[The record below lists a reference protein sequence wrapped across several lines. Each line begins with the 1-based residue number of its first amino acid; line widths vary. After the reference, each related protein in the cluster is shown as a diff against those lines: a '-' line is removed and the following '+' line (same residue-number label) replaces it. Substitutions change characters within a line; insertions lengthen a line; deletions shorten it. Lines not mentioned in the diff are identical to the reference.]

1 MPKKIFIIFSSILIF
16 FFISIV
22 YLSIYGIKTDSFNN
36 FINNKVRD
44 YNSKLTFLLDD
55 VFIKLNLSEGAI
67 NINTKESILIAGSNP
82 IKISNIDINL
92 NLIKFLKNEKSIKN
106 IKIKSSNNLIKD
118 VTSFLNSMDYN
129 LSRYVLYS
137 QINKGTLNLELDAK
151 FNNFNQDII
160 SYFISGSVNNA
171 GLNIIGFENI
181 NDLNFNFQ
189 AQEDLVKI
197 SDLNFNYN
205 EIGFLSKSLEI
216 KARKSGEYYIKGD
229 IENTKALINPNL
241 VFELTKIN
249 QDYLSKKDILLKSKN
264 IFSFE
269 LNQSKKIK
277 NVKIDSILNFDE
289 IFFNKK
295 YPNIFF
301 LKDGTIYSKFEN
313 GLFNADLNSNFVFSD
328 DLNLNNDFKS
338 NYLKLS
344 LESKNNQKIQI
355 KGNISNGKTLID
367 PKIFSNLIDADLKL
381 LPNKKIH
388 IQTDNAFKFDL
399 MNDKVENYLIN
410 SEINLDKLEVKK
422 QIQDVIYLKNIKTK
436 LIFGDKL
443 LKIDLKSNYSF
454 FDKNLNNDT
463 ENNLLNLKFDKNHT
477 EISDIEIFVQADNN
491 LINTKE
497 FKKYLKLQKIDNFIE
512 DQIIKLNSN
521 FKLNA
526 SFDDKFNLKK
536 IDILSNFD
544 LDNLNTNYKSDLI
557 KTYLGNYEN
566 KISIKNPKILLE
578 YSNDLINL
586 QVDGKYTLKDK
597 EDNFFVKF
605 KGNKNDFELYS
616 LLDLYGV
623 NINLDQIQYS
633 KRKNIDSG
641 LEILINKSKRRLNI
655 QKINFTEN
663 ENNILIE
670 DFVLSDDL
678 KIRSV
683 DKIDI
688 NILNNNGIK
697 NKFKITKN
705 LNNYNLTGDQLDG
718 EKIVEIL
725 LKRKNKKKLSNFF
738 DNINTS
744 LILNLDKIYLEKNEY
759 LKKFDSELEIKNNKL
774 ILAKANAVLN
784 DENNFYY
791 SYRTTIKD
799 EKITNIIIEDPKP
812 FINNYKFIKG
822 FEEGELKLNSIK
834 IDNTSRSNLKITN
847 FKVKEVP
854 VLAKILTLASLQGIA
869 DLMTGEG
876 IRFDEFEMEFKTKNN
891 LTEIDEMYAIGPAI
905 SIMMEGYIEKDKLTS
920 LRGTL
925 VPATTINKTI
935 SKIPLIGDIL
945 VGSRTGEGVFGVSF
959 KIKGPPNDLKSTV
972 NPIKTLTPRFITRT
986 LENIKGG

>member
-1 MPKKIFIIFSSILIF
+1 M
-16 FFISIV
+16 
-22 YLSIYGIKTDSFNN
+22 
-36 FINNKVRD
+36 
-44 YNSKLTFLLDD
+44 
-55 VFIKLNLSEGAI
+55 E
-67 NINTKESILIAGSNP
+67 
-82 IKISNIDINL
+82 
-92 NLIKFLKNEKSIKN
+92 
-106 IKIKSSNNLIKD
+106 
-118 VTSFLNSMDYN
+118 
-129 LSRYVLYS
+129 
-137 QINKGTLNLELDAK
+137 
-151 FNNFNQDII
+151 
-160 SYFISGSVNNA
+160 
-171 GLNIIGFENI
+171 
-181 NDLNFNFQ
+181 
-189 AQEDLVKI
+189 
-197 SDLNFNYN
+197 
-205 EIGFLSKSLEI
+205 
-216 KARKSGEYYIKGD
+216 
-229 IENTKALINPNL
+229 
-241 VFELTKIN
+241 
-249 QDYLSKKDILLKSKN
+249 
-264 IFSFE
+264 
-269 LNQSKKIK
+269 
-277 NVKIDSILNFDE
+277 
-289 IFFNKK
+289 
-295 YPNIFF
+295 
-301 LKDGTIYSKFEN
+301 
-313 GLFNADLNSNFVFSD
+313 
-328 DLNLNNDFKS
+328 
-338 NYLKLS
+338 
-344 LESKNNQKIQI
+344 
-355 KGNISNGKTLID
+355 
-367 PKIFSNLIDADLKL
+367 
-381 LPNKKIH
+381 
-388 IQTDNAFKFDL
+388 
-399 MNDKVENYLIN
+399 
-410 SEINLDKLEVKK
+410 
-422 QIQDVIYLKNIKTK
+422 
-436 LIFGDKL
+436 
-443 LKIDLKSNYSF
+443 
-454 FDKNLNNDT
+454 
-463 ENNLLNLKFDKNHT
+463 
-477 EISDIEIFVQADNN
+477 
-491 LINTKE
+491 
-497 FKKYLKLQKIDNFIE
+497 
-512 DQIIKLNSN
+512 
-521 FKLNA
+521 
-526 SFDDKFNLKK
+526 
-536 IDILSNFD
+536 
-544 LDNLNTNYKSDLI
+544 
-557 KTYLGNYEN
+557 NYEN
-566 KISIKNPKILLE
+566 KVAIKNSKILLE

-605 KGNKNDFELYS
+605 KGNKNDFEFYS

-633 KRKNIDSG
+633 KKKNIESR

-697 NKFKITKN
+697 NKFKIKKN
-705 LNNYNLTGDQLDG
+705 LNNYNLIGDQLDG

-725 LKRKNKKKLSNFF
+725 LKRKNKNKLSNFF

-945 VGSRTGEGVFGVSF
+945 VGSKTGEGVFGVSF

>member
-16 FFISIV
+16 FFLSIV

-44 YNSKLTFLLDD
+44 YNSELTFLLDD
-55 VFIKLNLSEGAI
+55 VFIKLNLSQGAI

-82 IKISNIDINL
+82 IKIANIDINL
-92 NLIKFLKNEKSIKN
+92 NLIKFLKNENSIKN

-118 VTSFLNSMDYN
+118 VTSFLNSIDYN

-137 QINKGTLNLELDAK
+137 QINKGILNFELDAK
-151 FNNFNQDII
+151 FNKFNQDII

-216 KARKSGEYYIKGD
+216 KAGKSGGYYIKGD
-229 IENTKALINPNL
+229 IENIKALINPNL

-295 YPNIFF
+295 YPNIFS
-301 LKDGTIYSKFEN
+301 LKDGTIYSNFEN
-313 GLFNADLNSNFVFSD
+313 GLFTADLNSNFVFSD

-399 MNDKVENYLIN
+399 INDKVENYLIN

-463 ENNLLNLKFDKNHT
+463 ENNVLNLKFDKNHT

-557 KTYLGNYEN
+557 KTYLENYEN
-566 KISIKNPKILLE
+566 KVAIKNSKILLE

-605 KGNKNDFELYS
+605 KGNKNDFEFYS

-633 KRKNIDSG
+633 KKKNIESR

-697 NKFKITKN
+697 NKFKIKKN
-705 LNNYNLTGDQLDG
+705 LNNYNLIGDQLDG

-725 LKRKNKKKLSNFF
+725 LKRKNKNKLSNFF

-945 VGSRTGEGVFGVSF
+945 VGSKTGEGVFGVSF

>member
-16 FFISIV
+16 FFLSIV

-44 YNSKLTFLLDD
+44 YNSELTFLLDD
-55 VFIKLNLSEGAI
+55 VFIKLNLSQGAI

-82 IKISNIDINL
+82 IKIANIDINL
-92 NLIKFLKNEKSIKN
+92 NLIKFLKNENSIKN

-118 VTSFLNSMDYN
+118 VTSFLNSIDYN

-137 QINKGTLNLELDAK
+137 QINKGILNFELDAK
-151 FNNFNQDII
+151 FNKFNQDII

-216 KARKSGEYYIKGD
+216 KAGKSGGYYIKGD
-229 IENTKALINPNL
+229 IENIKALINPNL

-295 YPNIFF
+295 YPNIFS
-301 LKDGTIYSKFEN
+301 LKDGTIYSNFEN
-313 GLFNADLNSNFVFSD
+313 GLFTADLNSNFVFSD

-399 MNDKVENYLIN
+399 INDKVENYLIN

-463 ENNLLNLKFDKNHT
+463 ENNVLNLKFDKNHT

-557 KTYLGNYEN
+557 KTYLENYEN
-566 KISIKNPKILLE
+566 KVAIKNSKILLE

-605 KGNKNDFELYS
+605 KGNKNDFEFYS

-633 KRKNIDSG
+633 KKKNIESR

-697 NKFKITKN
+697 NKFKIKKN
-705 LNNYNLTGDQLDG
+705 LNNYNLIGDQLDG

-725 LKRKNKKKLSNFF
+725 LKRKNKNKLSNFF

-799 EKITNIIIEDPKP
+799 EKITTIIIEDPKP

-945 VGSRTGEGVFGVSF
+945 VGSKTGEGVFGVSF